1 MAGVQFVPIRHYEWL
16 ACYPGADR
24 IVAAELIP
32 AGVGIDHYPLYY
44 NIAGQSE
51 VKHFH
56 QYKVQLR
63 AYLLP
68 LYENESPPASLGA
81 IKDIL
86 DARILKMK
94 DSDPEAYFT
103 GDAGDAKQVTQADI
117 QLGTTQDESQIW
129 KLHRSSLNILT
140 DSIQNVNLLKKQVI
154 RMGNAYAGR
163 SQRDAG
169 GKIYYSAQGDVSLPG
184 GVMPM
189 QTESVLCWYLLMPPD
204 VSDDETEIA
213 DMFPAEWEDLAFLRL
228 RRDWLGNI
236 ENLTSMSKNKVAK
249 WLDHYLIEDG
259 EKRSA
264 AASLVAAAAGSDVRG
279 DSFERM
285 TYAAPLSIVMETQ
298 PSFMQQVQGKPVIS
312 PNAGN

>member
-1 MAGVQFVPIRHYEWL
+1 MAGIQFVPIRHYEWI
-16 ACYPGADR
+16 AAKPGKDR
-24 IVAAELIP
+24 VVAAELIP

-44 NIAGQSE
+44 NMCSQTAVE
-51 VKHFH
+51 YYN

-63 AYLLP
+63 AYLMP
-68 LYENESPPASLGA
+68 LYQNETPPASLDA
-81 IKDIL
+81 VKDIL

-94 DSDPEAYFT
+94 DSDPEAYFSVS
-103 GDAGDAKQVTQADI
+103 GDTDAKNVTQADI
-117 QLGTTQDESQIW
+117 QLGSTQDESQIW

-140 DSIQNVNLLKKQVI
+140 DSIQNVNLLKKQVV

-163 SQRDAG
+163 SQRDDS
-169 GKIYYSAQGDVSLPG
+169 GKIYYSAQGDISLPG

-189 QTESVLCWYLLMPPD
+189 ATESILCWMLLMPPD
-204 VSDDETEIA
+204 VADDETEIA
-213 DMFPAEWEDLAFLRL
+213 DLFPAEWEDLSFLRL

-249 WLDHYLIEDG
+249 WLDHYLIDNG
-259 EKRSA
+259 DKHSA
-264 AASLVAAAAGSDVRG
+264 AQKLLTPLVDRDL
-279 DSFERM
+279 DSYNRM
-285 TYAAPLSIVMETQ
+285 TKAAPLSLVMEAQ